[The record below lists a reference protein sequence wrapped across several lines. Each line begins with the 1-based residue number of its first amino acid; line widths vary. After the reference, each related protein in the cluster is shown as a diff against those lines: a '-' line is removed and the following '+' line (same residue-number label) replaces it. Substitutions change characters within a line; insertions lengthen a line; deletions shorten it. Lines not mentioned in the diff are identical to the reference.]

1 MKRENGM
8 TEIDRL
14 ADQLQRAFYADAW
27 CGPSLLEA
35 LADVDAAQAAARP
48 LARAHSIRE
57 IVAHLSG
64 WKRVVQQRLEGQFVR
79 LPKEGDWPQIT
90 DTGEGSWQEAL
101 ARLKARHEA
110 LMTAVRGLDEARLE
124 DVLLTENSRETGGG
138 VSCYVTLHGTA
149 QHDLYHGGQ
158 ISLLKKG

>member
-1 MKRENGM
+1 M
-8 TEIDRL
+8 TEIERL

-35 LADVDAAQAAARP
+35 LANVTAAQAAARP
-48 LARAHSIRE
+48 LARAHSIWE

-64 WKRVVQQRLEGQFVR
+64 WKRVVHRRLEGKSVS
-79 LPKEGDWPQIT
+79 LPKEGDWPPVT
-90 DTGEGSWQEAL
+90 DTGEQSWQQTL
-101 ARLKARHEA
+101 ARLQARHDA
-110 LMTAVRGLDEARLE
+110 LLAAVRGLDDARLE
-124 DVLLTENSRETGGG
+124 DVLITESSRETGGG
-138 VSCYVTLHGTA
+138 VSCYVTLHGAA